1 MALLYIDGFEYTSID
16 EFLKR
21 WWANSN
27 NLPTLLPNGG
37 RDNSGAVM
45 VTNFVIRK
53 EVNLP
58 VGVDIIVGVAFR
70 STISDQVTPIFI
82 RTNGGDYFNVNLG
95 PEYIGLFSGYST
107 VDTVLYTPVF
117 LNEWNYVE
125 LKLQISPSIAAN
137 SCVVRLNGVEVIN
150 LPEGSDTSNLG
161 STRITDVEIWSNSN
175 VYDDFYICDSTGLI
189 NNDFLGDCK
198 VKLIRP
204 AADGTY
210 TDGTPSTGTSHYSV
224 VNGAS
229 YTPGTG
235 VQLSASGD
243 KESFYMTQLTTSSI
257 FNGTIHGIQLSST
270 IVKYDGKGIPLAAGL
285 VIDGT
290 TEAELDTNIIPY
302 VTSSTSTLQI
312 LSTDLNSAPWTAESI
327 NSAQFG
333 IVIK

>member
-16 EFLKR
+16 QFLKR
-21 WWANSN
+21 WWANRN
-27 NLPTLLPNGG
+27 YLPILLPTSG

-45 VTNFVIRK
+45 VTDFIIRK
-53 EVNLP
+53 DVYLP

-82 RTNGGDYFNVNLG
+82 GTNGGDYFTVNLSSD
-95 PEYIGLFSGYST
+95 YIGLFSGYSNIS
-107 VDTVLYTPVF
+107 TVLYTPVF

-150 LPEGSDTSNLG
+150 IPEGSDTANLG
-161 STRITDVEIWSNSN
+161 STRITDVEIWSNST
-175 VYDDFYICDSTGLI
+175 VYDDFYICDSTGST

-235 VQLSASGD
+235 VQLSASGE

-257 FNGTIHGIQLSST
+257 FNDTIHGVQLSST
-270 IVKYDGKGIPLAAGL
+270 IVRYDGKGVPSAAGL
-285 VIDGT
+285 VIDGEN
-290 TEAELDTNIIPY
+290 EAELDTKIIPY
-302 VTSSTSTLQI
+302 VTTSTSTIQI